1 MKILQVLL
9 LALFFLFV
17 YDEVGSLTQ
26 VSENVANKLFVLFYN
41 NNICGLI
48 VLLNNC
54 ALSIFILVVMSI
66 GPFACV
72 VIGFV

>member
-1 MKILQVLL
+1 MLQVLL